1 MNSGMV
7 TALSAAIVNCRNRL
21 ANSVQLSQ
29 TPMAAQTGTHNST
42 SPPVKASAGSAS
54 IVHALVVDD
63 PVLSAAVKLLSRR
76 PPSV

>member
-1 MNSGMV
+1 
-7 TALSAAIVNCRNRL
+7 
-21 ANSVQLSQ
+21 
-29 TPMAAQTGTHNST
+29 MAAQTGTHSST

-76 PPSV
+76 PPSA